1 MRNGLWANLA
11 WLTGWAALVALGSVA
26 IVRADI
32 AQRRTGF
39 QEESRIAHRLL
50 SQRAAQHDAI
60 LATLSLLA
68 SSVHTRDNPEQRLA
82 AVYPQLLAVL
92 RRDDGSAWPAAGLQQ
107 AELRSRA
114 SRHAELGPV
123 DAQTGQFTLV
133 LAAEPSSFALR
144 IDARSMVPWEEWPV
158 ARAGPVHVA
167 LAHADRTLV
176 LQPGQPANAQPF
188 GLTEGF
194 VFTKRLAPESQ
205 PFELRLRRATGPADW
220 PWMLLAAWILLAS
233 LALAAFA
240 TWRRARQSSRRAQ
253 EMLRFGQV
261 ARLNTMGELA
271 AGMAHEL
278 NQPLA
283 AIVANAQAV
292 RRMLADDAPALD
304 TLRHAIAQV
313 EAQGRRAADVVTRLR
328 RQVETPAGTGP
339 MQTVDLRVNLRSVL
353 DLLESDARHRGVAI
367 TTRGGP
373 VLVKADPIALE
384 QIVHNLLAN
393 ALQALDAVPD
403 AERSIHIVVHSDQT
417 HGILTLRDSGPGIDE
432 EHLARLF
439 EPFFS
444 TRPGGLGLG
453 LSLSEA
459 LTQAM
464 HGTLSAGHAPTR
476 GAQFRLAL
484 PLADPTP

>member
-1 MRNGLWANLA
+1 MRNGLWAKLA
-11 WLTGWAALVALGSVA
+11 WSTGWVALVALGALA
-26 IVRADI
+26 IVRTDI
-32 AQRRTGF
+32 AQRRASF

-60 LATLSLLA
+60 LATLALLA
-68 SSVHTRDNPEQRLA
+68 PSVDTRDHPEQRLA
-82 AVYPQLLAVL
+82 AVYPQVL
-92 RRDDGSAWPAAGLQQ
+92 TVMRRDDGNPWPATGLQD
-107 AELRSRA
+107 AEVRSRA

-123 DAQTGQFTLV
+123 DAQAGQFTLV

-158 ARAGPVHVA
+158 ARAGPVRVA
-167 LAHADRTLV
+167 LAHADRTLL
-176 LQPGQPANAQPF
+176 LQPGQPTSAQPF

-194 VFTKRLAPESQ
+194 ISTKRLAPESQ

-220 PWMLLAAWILLAS
+220 PWTLLAAWILLAS

-240 TWRRARQSSRRAQ
+240 TWRRARRSSRRAQ

-283 AIVANAQAV
+283 AIVANAQAA
-292 RRMLADDAPALD
+292 RRMLADDAPALA
-304 TLRHAIAQV
+304 TVRHAIAQV
-313 EAQGRRAADVVTRLR
+313 EAQGRRAADVVKRLR
-328 RQVETPAGTGP
+328 RQVETPGAIGQ
-339 MQTVDLRVNLRSVL
+339 MRTVDLRVILRRVL
-353 DLLESDARHRGVAI
+353 DLLEPDTRHRGVAI

-384 QIVHNLLAN
+384 QIVHNLVSN
-393 ALQALDAVPD
+393 SLQALDSVPD
-403 AERSIHIVVHSDQT
+403 AERSIHIVVHSDPAQ
-417 HGILTLRDSGPGIDE
+417 GILTLRDSGPGIDE
-432 EHLARLF
+432 DHLARLF

-464 HGTLSAGHAPTR
+464 HGTLSAHHAPAR
-476 GAQFRLAL
+476 GAEFRLAL
-484 PLADPTP
+484 PLADSTP